1 MLSIFSVEMFQR
13 YPQQCPESQYCT
25 DWAGIMSVKAAA
37 CLGSQQPAAA
47 WSGSEDESHLGPKTM
62 CGDELG

>member
-1 MLSIFSVEMFQR
+1 MLSIFNVEMFQR
-13 YPQQCPESQYCT
+13 YPQQCPEST
-25 DWAGIMSVKAAA
+25 ALTRIMSVKAAA

>member
-1 MLSIFSVEMFQR
+1 MLSIFSVECSSDIPSSAQR
-13 YPQQCPESQYCT
+13 AST
-25 DWAGIMSVKAAA
+25 ALTGIMSVKAAA

>member
-13 YPQQCPESQYCT
+13 YPQQFPEST
-25 DWAGIMSVKAAA
+25 ALTWIMSVKAAA
-37 CLGSQQPAAA
+37 CLGSQPPAAA